1 MKILITGHKGF
12 IGSTAVK
19 LLSTKHEIDCWEWS
33 DQWPSIDNS
42 YDWVLHFGAITSTV
56 ERDVEK
62 VLHQNLD
69 FSIWLIEQCNQYGV
83 NLQYSSSASVYGL
96 NKEFKEDSPVDPRT
110 PYAWSKYL
118 FERYVKS
125 KTWDITHQGFR
136 YFNVYGDNEAHKGN
150 QASPYYKFTEQA
162 KTFGKITVFDGS
174 QNYCRDF
181 VHVNRVVEVQEKF
194 LDIKESGIW
203 NIGSGQARSFL
214 DIAIEIGQKI
224 PSVISHVPMPKELKT
239 SYQEYTCADLTLLN
253 KTLYE
258 SNG

>member
-1 MKILITGHKGF
+1 MNILITGHKGF
-12 IGSTAVK
+12 IGGTAVRA
-19 LLSTKHEIDCWEWS
+19 LSSKHSISTWDWS
-33 DQWPSIDNS
+33 DNWPDVKD
-42 YDWVLHFGAITSTV
+42 YDWVMHFGAITSTV

-69 FSIWLIEQCNQYGV
+69 FSIWLIEECNKHGV

-118 FERYVKS
+118 FERFVKS
-125 KTWDITHQGFR
+125 HKWNILHQGFR

-150 QASPYYKFTEQA
+150 QASPYYKFTQQA
-162 KTFGKITVFDGS
+162 KTFGRITVFDGS
-174 QNYCRDF
+174 HNYRRDF
-181 VHVNRVVEVQEKF
+181 IHVDRVVEVQEKF
-194 LDIKESGIW
+194 LDIKQSGIW
-203 NIGSGQARSFL
+203 NLGTGETKSFL
-214 DIAIEIGQKI
+214 DIAIEIGQAI
-224 PSVISHVPMPKELKT
+224 PSVVSHVPMPKELQA

-253 KTLYE
+253 KALYE